1 MQQQLDS
8 SDSLGA
14 LISFCQPKVYAEK
27 KEEQNTHG
35 YGAEFQAMLDRINQE
50 DLGYETGLI
59 LEKRQRLSLEQ
70 VKELER
76 NFEVEN
82 RLEPERKV
90 KLAEDLGLQPRQVAI
105 WFQNRRTRWKTKQL
119 QRDYGVLKASY
130 DALKLDCDN
139 LQQEKE
145 ALNSTLR
152 ELKEKIYRKS
162 AESNHSAEEESLIS
176 EFNNNVSEQYKA
188 SDLHENKKNKAS
200 FGVHENSK
208 DGSSGR
214 VSNGVVKE
222 ENESNTMFSICFN
235 GASSSSSNA
244 MVDPFWFSESRAVA
258 DKTYQPQ
265 PVRMEEQ
272 SLFPIE
278 ESCNFLSVDQAPT
291 LRWYFPEQ

>member
-1 MQQQLDS
+1 MQQLDS

-14 LISFCQPKVYAEK
+14 LISFCPPKEK
-27 KEEQNTHG
+27 NEQQNTHG
-35 YGAEFQAMLDRINQE
+35 YDAEFQAMLDRINQE

-59 LEKRQRLSLEQ
+59 LEKRQRLSLKQ

-90 KLAEDLGLQPRQVAI
+90 KLAEELGLQPRQVAI

-145 ALNSTLR
+145 ALSSTLR
-152 ELKEKIYRKS
+152 ELKEKLYRKS
-162 AESNHSAEEESLIS
+162 AESNHSVEEESLIS

-188 SDLHENKKNKAS
+188 SDSHENKKNKAS
-200 FGVHENSK
+200 LGAHENSK

-214 VSNGVVKE
+214 VFNEVMKE

-235 GASSSSSNA
+235 GSSSSSNS

-278 ESCNFLSVDQAPT
+278 ESCNFFSVDQAPT
-291 LRWYFPEQ
+291 LHWYFPEQ